1 MLTRSPKLRRPS
13 AESGARSFVVFALLL
28 GLVLFGNQA
37 RTVLAQNGKAAAA
50 PDRSLEGDWV
60 RTDTSGSGSFD
71 GLSSKFQ
78 KAELTPEGARI
89 VANYHPRPRGP
100 AYTEN
105 RAHAVGD
112 PYIVVSQP
120 CGAGGPFAGGGLGVN
135 PDSGAIHIV
144 VQKDEVI
151 IAPERNGIRRIY
163 TDGRAHPDLAR
174 WTPTGSGHG
183 VGHWEGAVLVV
194 DTVGLTPGPVPA
206 GGWRTA
212 QTHLAERFE
221 VSPDGKHLT
230 IRYTYS
236 DPKIYA
242 APHSYYYT
250 FDRLPAGSYALEDWC
265 DASDPAERQSI
276 VPPEQK

>member
-1 MLTRSPKLRRPS
+1 MGAPARSADSSPCKQRQDRTHAREKHMLTRSPKLRRPR
-13 AESGARSFVVFALLL
+13 AETGARLLAVLALSL

-60 RTDTSGSGSFD
+60 RTDMSGSGSFD

-78 KAELTPEGARI
+78 KAELTPEVARI

-105 RAHAVGD
+105 RVHAVGD

-151 IAPERNGIRRIY
+151 
-163 TDGRAHPDLAR
+163 
-174 WTPTGSGHG
+174 
-183 VGHWEGAVLVV
+183 
-194 DTVGLTPGPVPA
+194 
-206 GGWRTA
+206 
-212 QTHLAERFE
+212 
-221 VSPDGKHLT
+221 
-230 IRYTYS
+230 
-236 DPKIYA
+236 
-242 APHSYYYT
+242 
-250 FDRLPAGSYALEDWC
+250 
-265 DASDPAERQSI
+265 
-276 VPPEQK
+276 